1 MMLTGRRKWTY
12 RLLVGAPLLF
22 ILLSVIL
29 VTLLRWVPVRYTPVM
44 LKRAFQFRGDK
55 AYHTDR
61 EWVSLEEIPPELIE
75 AVILAEDQKY
85 YTHRGFDFREIRLMW
100 CSNRKKGTRIRGCST
115 LSQQTAK
122 NVFTFGTRTF
132 LRKAAES
139 YWTVLIELIWGK
151 RRILEVY
158 LNVVEWGRGSFG
170 AEMAARMYFGTRVSH
185 LLPKQATAMAVC
197 LPKPLLER
205 PDHLSPEGKR
215 RYRAI
220 MGQMTQLGVFKT
232 KKQQSDE

>member
-1 MMLTGRRKWTY
+1 MRRIKI
-12 RLLVGAPLLF
+12 RRVLVRTALLF
-22 ILLSVIL
+22 VLLSVML

-55 AYHTDR
+55 AYHTEQ
-61 EWVSLEEIPPELIE
+61 EWVSLEEIAPELID
-75 AVILAEDQKY
+75 AVLLAEDQRF
-85 YTHRGFDFREIRLMW
+85 YTHRGFDFGELRQMW
-100 CSNRKKGTRIRGCST
+100 KSHRRGGTRLRGCST

-122 NVFTFGTRTF
+122 NVFTFGTRTWF
-132 LRKAAES
+132 RKATES

-170 AEMAARMYFGTRVSH
+170 AEAASRRYFGTPAAGLR
-185 LLPKQATAMAVC
+185 PGQAAAMAVC

-205 PDHLSPEGKR
+205 PDGLSPEGRMKQR
-215 RYRAI
+215 RVVE
-220 MGQMTQLGVFKT
+220 QMPKT
-232 KKQQSDE
+232 TCPDNRKSLENKNRH